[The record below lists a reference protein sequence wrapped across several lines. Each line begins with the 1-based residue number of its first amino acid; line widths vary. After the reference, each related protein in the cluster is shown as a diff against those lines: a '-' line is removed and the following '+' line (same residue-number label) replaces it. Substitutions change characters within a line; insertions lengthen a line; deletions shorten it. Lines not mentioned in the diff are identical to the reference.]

1 MHMKKHRVILS
12 SVLLVLALGTSASQF
27 AQDASTGVEN
37 SGQQSRN
44 HVLALGFLRTINTAE
59 VADFSKYGSYAS
71 WQTLLVHQPE
81 YLNAWLSTYY
91 PQKPNVH
98 FGDLPDILPGLHL
111 RLSVHTDGHGYDVLV
126 EDAGDK
132 NGYAGLSDESGRI
145 RECKW
150 LR

>member
-1 MHMKKHRVILS
+1 MKKHRVILGT
-12 SVLLVLALGTSASQF
+12 VLLVLALGISKSQF
-27 AQDASTGVEN
+27 AQNASTVVEN
-37 SGQQSRN
+37 SDQQSRN

-111 RLSVHTDGHGYDVLV
+111 RLSVHTDGLGYDVLV
-126 EDAGDK
+126 EDASDK
-132 NGYAGLSDESGRI
+132 NGYAGLSDERGVI
-145 RECKW
+145 RECK
-150 LR
+150 

>member
-1 MHMKKHRVILS
+1 MKKHRVILGT
-12 SVLLVLALGTSASQF
+12 VLLVLALGISKSQF
-27 AQDASTGVEN
+27 AQNAPTVVEN
-37 SGQQSRN
+37 SDQQSRN
-44 HVLALGFLRTINTAE
+44 HALALGFLRTINTAE
-59 VADFSKYGSYAS
+59 VVDFSKYGSYAS
-71 WQTLLVHQPE
+71 WQTLLAHQPE
-81 YLNAWLSTYY
+81 HLNSWLSTYY
-91 PQKPNVH
+91 PEEPNLY
-98 FGDLPDILPGLHL
+98 FGVLPEIFPGLHL

>member
-1 MHMKKHRVILS
+1 MKKHRVILGT
-12 SVLLVLALGTSASQF
+12 VLLVLALGISKSQF
-27 AQDASTGVEN
+27 AQNASTVVEN
-37 SGQQSRN
+37 SDQQSRN
-44 HVLALGFLRTINTAE
+44 HALALGFLRTINTAE
-59 VADFSKYGSYAS
+59 VVDFSKYGSYAS
-71 WQTLLVHQPE
+71 WRTLLAHQPE
-81 YLNAWLSTYY
+81 HLNSWLSTYY
-91 PQKPNVH
+91 PEEPNLH
-98 FGDLPDILPGLHL
+98 FGDLPEILPGLHL